1 MFFFIG
7 FLFFVSSLEFPLE
20 ICKKKKK
27 KKSRARIERALY
39 GASMV
44 SRVEEQIKSRAEPRF
59 PPWNRKVT
67 SFVSPVSDIY
77 IYIYIVYGFNLNSI
91 ETRSENSSR
100 FDARRHTPHPLHS
113 HTRFF
118 LPPLLPPPHTF
129 PHVWHL
135 PREFLLYGAERTRLL
150 SRIGSKYFVIQNRF
164 FLFFPFCWKKKK
176 KKEKKIPL
184 FFFFIN

>member
-27 KKSRARIERALY
+27 KNLARESRERY
-39 GASMV
+39 M
-44 SRVEEQIKSRAEPRF
+44 EPRWFHASRNKSNREPSHDFRHETEKLHRLFLRF
-59 PPWNRKVT
+59 P
-67 SFVSPVSDIY
+67 